1 MDNVIDRYLLEL
13 EALEDVQDDEPE
25 PYTLNELIE
34 IWQELPLD

>member
-1 MDNVIDRYLLEL
+1 MDDVISRYLLEL
-13 EALEDVQDDEPE
+13 EELEDAQDNEPE